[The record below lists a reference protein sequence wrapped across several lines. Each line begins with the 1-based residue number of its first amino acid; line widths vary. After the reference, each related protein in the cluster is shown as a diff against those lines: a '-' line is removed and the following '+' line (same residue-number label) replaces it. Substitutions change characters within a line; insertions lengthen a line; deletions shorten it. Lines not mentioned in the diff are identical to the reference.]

1 MKKLFASLTFFSEY
15 SIIGFFVLIKILF
28 HLLHPEYGYFR
39 DELYYL
45 SISDMFS
52 FGNLD
57 ILPLTPVF
65 LNIFTAIFGDSIKS
79 LHFASAL
86 CGALSLLIACLIT
99 KKLGGRRYAIMLT
112 GLFMFFSGFL
122 PFGALFTYDSLDFLI
137 QVFAIYLLV
146 RIMKTDNQKLLILF
160 GLVVSVGLL
169 NKLSILAF
177 GLAIFVSLWF
187 VPQRVYFKSKYIWL
201 AGAIALVFLIP
212 FLIWQSKHGWYYL
225 DFLAGYSGG
234 VAYAATFPEFLW
246 NQILPN
252 NIWGFPVWVTGLGLL
267 LFSTKWKLFRLFGF
281 MYVTLF
287 FMFYFLRVKF
297 YFLLPMYS
305 ILFAVGS
312 IKIEELLNKFDIRK
326 ARIKFVRRTI
336 PIAYI
341 ILSLPLI
348 PMFVPILPIEKFVDY
363 ASIFGVNAGIRTE
376 ASSYNDLPHH
386 VADRFGWPEMV
397 DQVASVYKEATFESK
412 EKVGILTQS
421 YGQASAIHV
430 FGKKYDLP
438 EPISLYGWYY
448 FESLRTHDFKDQ
460 YVSLGFSMDE
470 LVDMFEVVT
479 LEGVFTHPYCL
490 PQENNNPIYLCRKPK
505 YHLREYWKVHQNMD
519 PRFLEVLREEGV
531 KATVD
536 YYYEFSEDH
545 HAIPLFTES
554 QMNNIGYKYL
564 YNGQVEE
571 AIALFRINV
580 EAYPESS
587 NVYDSLGEAYMED
600 GQYDLAIKNYRK
612 SLELDPDNSNAMEK
626 LEELKN

>member
-65 LNIFTAIFGDSIKS
+65 LNIFTAVFGDSIKS

-122 PFGALFTYDSLDFLI
+122 TFGALFTYDILDFLI

-348 PMFVPILPIEKFVDY
+348 PMFVPILPIDFWCECRHSYRGIKLQRF
-363 ASIFGVNAGIRTE
+363 APSCCRPFWLAGNGG
-376 ASSYNDLPHH
+376 SSCQCIQ
-386 VADRFGWPEMV
+386 R
-397 DQVASVYKEATFESK
+397 S
-412 EKVGILTQS
+412 
-421 YGQASAIHV
+421 
-430 FGKKYDLP
+430 
-438 EPISLYGWYY
+438 
-448 FESLRTHDFKDQ
+448 
-460 YVSLGFSMDE
+460 
-470 LVDMFEVVT
+470 
-479 LEGVFTHPYCL
+479 
-490 PQENNNPIYLCRKPK
+490 
-505 YHLREYWKVHQNMD
+505 HL
-519 PRFLEVLREEGV
+519 
-531 KATVD
+531 
-536 YYYEFSEDH
+536 
-545 HAIPLFTES
+545 
-554 QMNNIGYKYL
+554 
-564 YNGQVEE
+564 
-571 AIALFRINV
+571 
-580 EAYPESS
+580 
-587 NVYDSLGEAYMED
+587 
-600 GQYDLAIKNYRK
+600 
-612 SLELDPDNSNAMEK
+612 
-626 LEELKN
+626 